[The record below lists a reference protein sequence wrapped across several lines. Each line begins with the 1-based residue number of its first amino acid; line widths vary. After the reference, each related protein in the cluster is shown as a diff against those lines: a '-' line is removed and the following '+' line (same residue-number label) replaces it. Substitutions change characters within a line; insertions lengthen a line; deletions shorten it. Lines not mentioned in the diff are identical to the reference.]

1 MGMDS
6 HSLVSRSLVLLALLA
21 LLVLLNNHSLV
32 LLVLLVL
39 LALLNNRSLVL
50 LANQVRQDFQDP
62 GHDPNSNCSP
72 IYILVI

>member
-6 HSLVSRSLVLLALLA
+6 HSLVSRSLVLLALL
-21 LLVLLNNHSLV
+21 V
-32 LLVLLVL
+32 
-39 LALLNNRSLVL
+39 LLNNRSLVL